1 MLITVATAGGAK
13 IAKEAG
19 TVGKIGQSLNVMRR
33 GSAITSK
40 VDDAAKLADNLADVA
55 RSKGDTLSAF
65 GNRESPRPPRPGKDI
80 EVNDGMVH
88 PTDPPTGSSLFGDV
102 NEAPLSGHYHQIL
115 KDTPLPKGYEEFA
128 DKFKSLPW
136 QYGGKK

>member
-1 MLITVATAGGAK
+1 
-13 IAKEAG
+13 
-19 TVGKIGQSLNVMRR
+19 MRR

-80 EVNDGMVH
+80 EVKDGMVH

-115 KDTPLPKGYEEFA
+115 KDTPLPKGTKITPDGCDVGGPHRPTHHTFSPTETMPYEEFA